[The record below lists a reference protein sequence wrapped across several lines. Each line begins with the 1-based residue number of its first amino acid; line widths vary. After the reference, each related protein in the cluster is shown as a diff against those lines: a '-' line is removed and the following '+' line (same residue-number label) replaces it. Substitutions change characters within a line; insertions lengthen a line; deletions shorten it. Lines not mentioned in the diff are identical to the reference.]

1 MGTYVNLPG
10 TFEKLQDG
18 NLTIAPTNN
27 SPIVMVL
34 GTAGQGQSD
43 TLYTVGRLSDASSAY
58 GLDGTLIRGLFEAS
72 VAGGV
77 NFRLYRIGATAAT
90 LVTNFG
96 LTIQTVEED
105 SSAGG
110 DYLVL
115 WTDAS
120 LRLQVY
126 RTADGTLV
134 YDNAGSGA
142 DPSLRID
149 LGEVAV
155 TGTAKSI
162 GRNVGANPQIATS
175 GFVALSGFVAATTS
189 GTFTAGGDGLSMSRM
204 QTYEALDKAY
214 SLLQDQQMDV
224 VVPMNVYLDDLNVTD
239 MTAATISGLSLT
251 SLAAYPVAGAPN
263 DVLGKVYSEEILG
276 VTYYWWWFQAD
287 ATITP
292 AGTISAQI
300 FPSGVAGCSASAS
313 PTVEALTASNFHE
326 VNFAYQLANFCY
338 NQSQV
343 SEDMTGNI
351 GVLPPASFA
360 LKDVSNWVGTLPT
373 VSTASVANGIITKN
387 GTGLLGNKFMSG
399 RLTLNGLP
407 GHIVKGLDGYFNGGF
422 IATDSGFLD
431 GSQQVDNNGHLIDI
445 GKYINVVDAYPILA
459 NGSRTTSYTAT
470 GASTYGGFYS
480 TLDVANAPT
489 NKQLNNLRLPF
500 RVNTAKL
507 DLLAGQRYVSFHQKT
522 QGIVVS
528 DAPTA
533 ARKDSDYNRLS
544 TVRQVK
550 AAVDAVRA
558 AAEPF
563 LGQGMTAAQQAAFD
577 TAIDKALGALV
588 KGGVIVR
595 YEFNTIMTPQMKI
608 LGQAT
613 VELKLIP
620 AFELRQITVVVALA
634 AV

>member
-1 MGTYVNLPG
+1 MGTFVNLPG
-10 TFEKLQDG
+10 TFEQLQDG
-18 NLTIAPTNN
+18 NLQIAPTNN
-27 SPIVMVL
+27 NPIVQIL
-34 GTAGQGQSD
+34 GTAGEGQSD
-43 TLYTVGRLSDASSAY
+43 ALYAVGRLSDASAAY

-72 VAGGV
+72 VAGGLR
-77 NFRLYRIGATAAT
+77 FQLYRIGATAAT

-105 SSAGG
+105 STAGG
-110 DYLVL
+110 DYLVF
-115 WTDAS
+115 WTDAT
-120 LRLQVY
+120 LRLRVY
-126 RTADGTLV
+126 RTSDDTLV

-162 GRNVGANPQIATS
+162 GRNVGVNPNVVTS

-189 GTFTAGGDGLSMSRM
+189 GTFTAGGDGLTMSRM

-214 SLLQDQQMDV
+214 QLLQDQQMDV

-239 MTAATISGLSLT
+239 MSAATISGLSLT
-251 SLAAYPVAGAPN
+251 SLATYPVAGAPN
-263 DVLGKVYSEEILG
+263 DVLGKHYSEEISG
-276 VTYYWWWFQAD
+276 VTYHWWWFPAD
-287 ATITP
+287 ATATY
-292 AGTISAQI
+292 AGTITSQI
-300 FPSGVAGCSASAS
+300 YPSGIAGCSATGT
-313 PTVEALTASNFHE
+313 PTVTALTQANFHE

-343 SEDMTGNI
+343 SEDMTGCI

-360 LKDVSNWVGTLPT
+360 LKDVSNWVGTMPT

-399 RLTLNGLP
+399 RVTLNGIP
-407 GHIVKGLDGYFNGGF
+407 GHIVNGYDGYFNGGF
-422 IATDSGFLD
+422 IATDD
-431 GSQQVDNNGHLIDI
+431 GEIDGNQLTDNNGHLIDI
-445 GKYINVVDAYPILA
+445 GKYLNVVDAYPILA

-480 TLDVANAPT
+480 NLDVANAPT

-500 RVNTAKL
+500 RINTAKL

-550 AAVDAVRA
+550 AAVDAVRR

-588 KGGVIVR
+588 KNSVIVR